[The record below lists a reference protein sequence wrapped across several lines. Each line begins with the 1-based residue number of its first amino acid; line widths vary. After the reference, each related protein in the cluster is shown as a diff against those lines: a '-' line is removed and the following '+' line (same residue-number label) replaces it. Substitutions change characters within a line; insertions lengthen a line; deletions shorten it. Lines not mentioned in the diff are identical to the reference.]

1 KDPSNKVALFWK
13 AQIDDLTGSGADAQ
27 RIFEQIVRDKPVKEL
42 DAGLPLAIAAEWSLA
57 SRALDKQNYEDAI
70 ARFQALLK
78 KPEAAEL
85 NRSIRW
91 KLATA
96 HAAQGQA
103 KEARR
108 EVEQL
113 LSDPKVTSDERVRAA
128 DVFRNQGDETS
139 ANAQLDL
146 VLKANPAHSGAVAYR
161 SLMLT
166 SKGQTGEAIQL
177 IRSALALEQSQPP
190 AIYLMLA
197 AMENLGDAKA
207 KVRAIE
213 ALDEGL
219 KVYPQSI
226 DLLQA
231 RYALMTEAKDPNAV
245 AFVEERAKANPT
257 GPARTLLVDIYAERG
272 ELDKAREVLRTLI
285 DETPKT
291 SPAAASML
299 SRMAGF
305 VAAQAA
311 EAARKGDT
319 RNESVH
325 LREAD
330 NLIADGRERFPD
342 DLRFPRLECELAARS
357 GDLPRAKRLAQ
368 EMADTYASSPVGL
381 VLLGGLNAAEG
392 QSREA
397 ARAFE
402 QALGRNPSD
411 VTVRLDLA
419 RVLLAMNEA
428 DEAIHQA
435 ETVLKSSPDLPAA
448 VVLKARALASL
459 PGKPAQVS
467 TNREKA
473 LALLLAVV
481 QKNPNLVE
489 AAHLASDIQILQGRR
504 GEGIQTLQSTLK
516 ANPQDDAGL
525 SLLVQRLTEPG
536 STSESV
542 AMAGQLAES
551 YAANDESGVFSLA
564 LAVGFQKANRAD
576 LALPWAEKAAS
587 KIDQPVVHLT
597 YGDVL
602 LAQGEATTEPA
613 TSRELLE
620 KAIREYDQVL
630 KLQPQSVEAI
640 NNKAWVLH
648 RHFNRNAEA
657 LELAEGLTRQRSEND
672 LPPEFLD
679 TLGAIQAA
687 VGHLDDAERTFRKGL
702 TRAPEHPI
710 LNFHLGRL
718 LSSQAHRADEAKPYL
733 EKARSLKDALPQ
745 SMAVEVDD
753 LLARVAP

>member
-1 KDPSNKVALFWK
+1 
-13 AQIDDLTGSGADAQ
+13 
-27 RIFEQIVRDKPVKEL
+27 
-42 DAGLPLAIAAEWSLA
+42 
-57 SRALDKQNYEDAI
+57 
-70 ARFQALLK
+70 
-78 KPEAAEL
+78 
-85 NRSIRW
+85 
-91 KLATA
+91 
-96 HAAQGQA
+96 
-103 KEARR
+103 
-108 EVEQL
+108 
-113 LSDPKVTSDERVRAA
+113 
-128 DVFRNQGDETS
+128 
-139 ANAQLDL
+139 
-146 VLKANPAHSGAVAYR
+146 
-161 SLMLT
+161 
-166 SKGQTGEAIQL
+166 
-177 IRSALALEQSQPP
+177 
-190 AIYLMLA
+190 
-197 AMENLGDAKA
+197 
-207 KVRAIE
+207 
-213 ALDEGL
+213 
-219 KVYPQSI
+219 
-226 DLLQA
+226 
-231 RYALMTEAKDPNAV
+231 
-245 AFVEERAKANPT
+245 
-257 GPARTLLVDIYAERG
+257 
-272 ELDKAREVLRTLI
+272 
-285 DETPKT
+285 
-291 SPAAASML
+291 
-299 SRMAGF
+299 MAGF

-311 EAARKGDT
+311 EAAGQGDT
-319 RNESVH
+319 KNESVH
-325 LREAD
+325 LREAA
-330 NLIADGRERFPD
+330 NLIAEGRERFPD

-411 VTVRLDLA
+411 ITVRLDLA
-419 RVLLAMNEA
+419 RVLLSMNEA
-428 DEAIHQA
+428 DEAVHQA
-435 ETVLKSSPDLPAA
+435 ETVLKVSPELPAA
-448 VVLKARALASL
+448 VVIKARALASL
-459 PGKPAQVS
+459 PGKPEQVS
-467 TNREKA
+467 ANREKA
-473 LALLLAVV
+473 LALLLAVI

-489 AAHLASDIQILQGRR
+489 AAHLASDIQMLQGRR
-504 GEGIQTLQSTLK
+504 AEGIQTLQSTLK

-525 SLLVQRLTEPG
+525 SLLVQRLAEPG
-536 STSESV
+536 STSPESV
-542 AMAGQLAES
+542 ASARQLAES
-551 YAANDESGVFSLA
+551 YGAKDESGVFSLA

-602 LAQGEATTEPA
+602 LAEGEATTEPA
-613 TSRELLE
+613 TARELLQ
-620 KAIREYDQVL
+620 KAIREYDKVL

-702 TRAPEHPI
+702 ARAPEHPI

-733 EKARSLKDALPQ
+733 QKARSLKDALPQ